1 MTKEIYV
8 DGSSS
13 GNPGFSRIAIASE
26 DLKKIRNIGDGT
38 NNRAEYLALIYG
50 LLYAKHLREPVVI
63 KADSQLVVNQV
74 NGNYKVKS
82 VALQPLYQKA
92 HQLLSEI
99 QYPVEIIWISREL
112 NLAGHMLE

>member
-8 DGSSS
+8 DGACS
-13 GNPGFSRIAIASE
+13 GNPGKSRIAIASE
-26 DLKKIRNIGDGT
+26 DLKKTRNIGYGT

-50 LLYAKHLREPVVI
+50 LLYAKHLGEPVVI

-82 VALQPLYQKA
+82 VALQPLHKRAQ
-92 HQLLSEI
+92 HLLLEI
-99 QYPVEIIWISREL
+99 SHPVEIIWIPREL

>member
-1 MTKEIYV
+1 MPKEIFV
-8 DGSSS
+8 DGGSS

-26 DLKKIRNIGDGT
+26 DLKKTRNIGYGT

-50 LLYAKHLREPVVI
+50 LLYAKHIGEPVVI

-82 VALQPLYQKA
+82 VTLQPLYQRA
-92 HQLLSEI
+92 RQLLSEI
-99 QYPVEIIWISREL
+99 PHPVEITWIPRGR